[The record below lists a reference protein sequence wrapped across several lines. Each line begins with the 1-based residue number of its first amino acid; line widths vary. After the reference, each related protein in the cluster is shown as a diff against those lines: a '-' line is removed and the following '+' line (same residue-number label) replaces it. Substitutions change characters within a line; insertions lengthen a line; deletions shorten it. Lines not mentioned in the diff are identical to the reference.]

1 MFCSGTFSEKFFPR
15 MRLRIHLIMTYLGTV
30 SLVYGN
36 MNFLSLS
43 NNSDQENDLQNVI
56 EIQTLQ

>member
-1 MFCSGTFSEKFFPR
+1 